1 MLNTASVSVLVA
13 STPSQYDHGVTPSA
27 QDYDPHAFPPFAVAT
42 DIVVFTIRAQRL
54 QVVLVQR
61 NEDPYRLAWALPG
74 GFVRPDEDLEQAAR
88 RELAEETRIE
98 TAPDFL
104 TQLGAYGD
112 PTRDPRMRVVS
123 VAWWAVVA
131 DLPEPEAGGD
141 ALYADVLPVT
151 DVLSGRMSLAFD
163 HAKILN
169 DALEALRSALE
180 ETTLATTFQSGPFRI
195 SDLRRVYEVV
205 WGTELDPGNFQRKV
219 RQTPGWLAD
228 TGETAVGKGGRPASL
243 FTGPDEVTA
252 LDRPVRRS

>member
-1 MLNTASVSVLVA
+1 MTA
-13 STPSQYDHGVTPSA
+13 SA
-27 QDYDPHAFPPFAVAT
+27 QDYNPHAFPPFAVAT

-228 TGETAVGKGGRPASL
+228 TDMPIRCRLAATGSAVR
-243 FTGPDEVTA
+243 A
-252 LDRPVRRS
+252 LAVRRRSMHQFDP

>member
-1 MLNTASVSVLVA
+1 MHNNASVLLLVA

-104 TQLGAYGD
+104 TQLG
-112 PTRDPRMRVVS
+112 
-123 VAWWAVVA
+123 
-131 DLPEPEAGGD
+131 
-141 ALYADVLPVT
+141 
-151 DVLSGRMSLAFD
+151 
-163 HAKILN
+163 
-169 DALEALRSALE
+169 
-180 ETTLATTFQSGPFRI
+180 
-195 SDLRRVYEVV
+195 
-205 WGTELDPGNFQRKV
+205 V
-219 RQTPGWLAD
+219 R
-228 TGETAVGKGGRPASL
+228 
-243 FTGPDEVTA
+243 
-252 LDRPVRRS
+252 

>member
-1 MLNTASVSVLVA
+1 MTSPEVE
-13 STPSQYDHGVTPSA
+13 
-27 QDYDPHAFPPFAVAT
+27 YDPHAFPPFAVAT
-42 DIVVFTIRAQRL
+42 DIVVFTIRATRL

-74 GFVRPDEDLEQAAR
+74 GFVRPDEDLEQTAR

-98 TAPDFL
+98 TEPNFL
-104 TQLGAYGD
+104 TQLAAYGAPD
-112 PTRDPRMRVVS
+112 RDPRMRVVS

-141 ALYADVLPVT
+141 ALFADVLPVD
-151 DVLSGRMSLAFD
+151 DVLSGRFSLAFD
-163 HAKILN
+163 HQLIVA

-219 RQTPGWLAD
+219 RQTSGWLAD
-228 TGETAVGKGGRPASL
+228 TGQTTAGKGGRPASL
-243 FTGPDEVTA
+243 FTGPAEVTP